1 MNQDE
6 PKQPGAAPGTP
17 PEKTPWPMSRV
28 LLAIVAFVVFYTL
41 VMIYFRKETD
51 MFYPYEEAQA
61 EVLGIL
67 LRAEGW
73 EPLPEAYIISEFRVS
88 DEELGLRE
96 QEISTFDKEETIGLE
111 IGEHST
117 TPLTLAAVRAPDTL
131 AAGAPYQAEILW
143 EVKEDGAYP
152 QGLNFFIREREIII
166 FPPHGRIRAVENA
179 VPATRFLIPPEN
191 LEPGE
196 YLIFL
201 YTGDGLRGWRTT
213 VEE

>member
-1 MNQDE
+1 
-6 PKQPGAAPGTP
+6 
-17 PEKTPWPMSRV
+17 MSRV

-152 QGLNFFIREREIII
+152 QGLNFFIRDREIII